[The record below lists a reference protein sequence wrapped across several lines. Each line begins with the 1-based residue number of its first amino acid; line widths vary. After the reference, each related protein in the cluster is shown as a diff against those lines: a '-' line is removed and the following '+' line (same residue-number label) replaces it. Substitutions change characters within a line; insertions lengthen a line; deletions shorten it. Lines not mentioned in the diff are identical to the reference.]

1 MPKFVPALCVF
12 AVSAAFSQTPAP
24 LAFEVA
30 SVKPSGGL
38 DPAAIMA
45 GKMRIGMKVD
55 AARVEIGMLSI
66 ADLIRIAYKV
76 KSYQVQGPDWM
87 TQERFNI
94 SAKLPDGAKEDQVPE
109 MLQALLAER
118 FKLTI
123 HRQSKE
129 QNVYALV
136 VAKGGP
142 KLKEAEPEPATPKPE
157 PAGGTSLNTLGGT
170 VRMSGDIQ
178 GKGMV
183 VAGGPNGNQTK
194 MTMNNGLMHMENSR
208 MPIAGLVEMLAR
220 FVDKPVVDMT
230 ELKGTY
236 QIGIDLSREDMM
248 NIARASGMA
257 GMMPGGAAP
266 GGGDASRPAEAAAD
280 PSSSVFTSV
289 QQLGLKLEPRKS
301 PIDLIVVDHVEKV
314 PTEN

>member
-1 MPKFVPALCVF
+1 M
-12 AVSAAFSQTPAP
+12 
-24 LAFEVA
+24 
-30 SVKPSGGL
+30 
-38 DPAAIMA
+38 DPAAIMS
-45 GKMRIGMKVD
+45 GKMRIGMKID
-55 AARVEIGMLSI
+55 AARVDIGMLSLS
-66 ADLIRIAYKV
+66 DLIRIAYKV
-76 KSYQVQGPDWM
+76 KSYQIQGPDWM
-87 TQERFNI
+87 GGERFNI
-94 SAKLPDGAKEDQVPE
+94 SAKLPEGAKEDQVPE

-142 KLKEAEPEPATPKPE
+142 KLKEAEPEPAKSTPE
-157 PAGGTSLNTLGGT
+157 PPGNGA
-170 VRMSGDIQ
+170 VRMTGDIQ

-183 VAGGPNGNQTK
+183 VSGGPNGNQTK

-230 ELKGTY
+230 ELKGSY
-236 QIGIDLSREDMM
+236 QIGIDLSMDDLR

-301 PIDLIVVDHVEKV
+301 SVDLIIVDHLEKS

>member
-1 MPKFVPALCVF
+1 MPKFLPALCVF
-12 AVSAAFSQTPAP
+12 AVSGAFSQTPAP

-30 SVKPSGGL
+30 SVKPAGGL

-76 KSYQVQGPDWM
+76 KSYQVQGPEWM
-87 TQERFNI
+87 TAERFNI

-123 HRQSKE
+123 HRQSKD

-142 KLKEAEPEPATPKPE
+142 KLKPAEPEPATPKPE
-157 PAGGTSLNTLGGT
+157 PTGGTSLNTLNGT

-183 VAGGPNGNQTK
+183 VSGGPGGNQTK
-194 MTMNNGLMHMENSR
+194 VTMNGGMMHMENSK
-208 MPIAGLVEMLAR
+208 MPISGFVEMLAR
-220 FVDKPVVDMT
+220 FVDKPVVDQT
-230 ELKGTY
+230 ELKGDY
-236 QIGIDLSREDMM
+236 QIAIDLSREDMM
-248 NIARASGMA
+248 NIARASGMMTAMGA
-257 GMMPGGAAP
+257 GGGAP
-266 GGGDASRPAEAAAD
+266 DAARPAESAGD
-280 PSSSVFTSV
+280 PSSSVFISV